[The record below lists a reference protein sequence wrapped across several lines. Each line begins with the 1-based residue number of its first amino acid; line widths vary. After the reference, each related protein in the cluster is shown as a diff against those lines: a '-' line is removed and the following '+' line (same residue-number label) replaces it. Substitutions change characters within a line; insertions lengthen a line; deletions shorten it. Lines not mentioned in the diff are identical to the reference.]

1 MGRPEG
7 DRASEDGDEPRV
19 DRSPRGNW
27 IETVAAVVSTLLVT
41 FVVGFIVYEAITSP
55 ADGVPHLVVTVERVE
70 RQEGGHH
77 VAFRAIN
84 SGSAAAAAVRV
95 EGRLSAGA
103 ETVEVS
109 SVTLD
114 YVPSQSQHRGALL
127 FQHDPA
133 NLDLKVVVTGY
144 QEP

>member
-70 RQEGGHH
+70 RQDGGHH

-95 EGRLSAGA
+95 AAGDNTAAGQGSGDGGTRHRSCGVLRCGDCRIGRACAGDAGA
-103 ETVEVS
+103 
-109 SVTLD
+109 
-114 YVPSQSQHRGALL
+114 Q
-127 FQHDPA
+127 
-133 NLDLKVVVTGY
+133 NTGPGG
-144 QEP
+144 QAG